1 MKSKT
6 LLAFAALAL
15 GLVLALPA
23 ALAQHPGQFDFAEF
37 AVFEGIT
44 PTIEVKLDGR
54 MLRFAGAAAKH
65 GNHAGLDLAANLEAV
80 NVFVY
85 DVDMGDEE
93 LFMDRMTELSEQ
105 LLFDGW
111 EAAITVREGEH
122 EYVRVVIKG
131 EDEYLDGITVLV
143 LDDEAVFVNIYGR
156 IDPETIAQLMDQH
169 GHMGSDWDDF
179 DIDIDL

>member
-6 LLAFAALAL
+6 LPAFAALAL
-15 GLVLALPA
+15 GLVLVLPA
-23 ALAQHPGQFDFAEF
+23 ALAQHPGRIDLADF

-44 PTIEVKLDGR
+44 PIIEVKLDGR
-54 MLRFAGAAAKH
+54 MLRFAGAAAKY
-65 GNHAGLDLAANLEAV
+65 GNHAGLDLAANLEAI

-85 DVDMGDEE
+85 DVETGDEQ
-93 LFMDRMTELSEQ
+93 LFMDRMAELSDQ
-105 LLFDGW
+105 LMFDGW
-111 EAAITVREGEH
+111 EAAVTVRGKGH
-122 EYVRVVIKG
+122 EYVRVFFKG

-169 GHMGSDWDDF
+169 GHMGDWNDF